1 MARVGNSSE
10 SRPPHQP
17 SMRPG
22 AHAAPGWLEL
32 KPMRPGIERVG
43 HAWPPAATAPALSV
57 LIVTDSPRV
66 VSAIRRAVGGLALC
80 MLARTPDEA
89 MALGPANPGADDVR
103 VDLAVIDHDA
113 FGSAALELAER
124 LSACGSIVTLT
135 ARRPTRMMAR
145 RARRS
150 GCRAVFAHGLRV
162 LEIRERLLRAADC
175 AIGRARRPRG
185 PRGLRRLDRL
195 CRRDHA
201 LRDDTARQQAPD
213 CTDLVHATRECM
225 ANMNQVTT
233 ANEFTS
239 LIRHELDI
247 EQLLRSTLEFV
258 LARSGPT
265 NAAVFLPTTS
275 GDYSLG
281 AYVNYDCPKET
292 VDILLDHIANTVAP
306 KFEPSEKLMNL
317 TTDESLRRFI
327 GEDAAWLG
335 DSGVVGF
342 ACRHEG
348 EVLAIVML
356 FRDRTSPFGPL
367 LLDQLRMIGEVFAAQ
382 LARVIHIHHR
392 HLPKEKWG
400 CIGDPPKDDADDDLA
415 A

>member
-1 MARVGNSSE
+1 MARAENSSRT
-10 SRPPHQP
+10 RPHHSPGIP
-17 SMRPG
+17 AVPRPG
-22 AHAAPGWLEL
+22 VMEL
-32 KPMRPGIERVG
+32 KPMRPGIEQVG
-43 HAWPPAATAPALSV
+43 RGATVARSACAL
-57 LIVTDSPRV
+57 LVTDNPAV
-66 VSAIRRAVGGLALC
+66 VSRIRRAVGPSVLC
-80 MLARTPDEA
+80 ILARTRAEALDLALPGDEMEA
-89 MALGPANPGADDVR
+89 EPLDV
-103 VDLAVIDHDA
+103 AVIDHNALGDDA
-113 FGSAALELAER
+113 LILAER
-124 LSACGSIVTLT
+124 LSAMGICVVLT
-135 ARRPTRMMAR
+135 ARRATPALARM
-145 RARRS
+145 ARRS
-150 GCRAVFAHGLRV
+150 GCRAAFAHGLRV
-162 LEIRERLLRAADC
+162 LEIRDRLRRAAGWTP
-175 AIGRARRPRG
+175 ASGSRPRG
-185 PRGLRRLDRL
+185 MRRLDRL
-195 CRRDHA
+195 CRRDSA
-201 LRDDTARQQAPD
+201 PRTEQPRQEAPI

-233 ANEFTS
+233 TNEFSS

-265 NAAVFLPTTS
+265 NAAVFLPTTG

-292 VDILLDHIANTVAP
+292 VDILLDHVANTIAP
-306 KFEPSEKLMNL
+306 KFEPSDKLVHL
-317 TTDESLRRFI
+317 TTDEAMRTFI

-335 DSGVVGF
+335 DSGVAGL

-356 FRDRTSPFGPL
+356 FRDRSSPFGPL

-400 CIGDPPKDDADDDLA
+400 CIGDPPQCEDDDDLA

>member
-1 MARVGNSSE
+1 MARVGNSS
-10 SRPPHQP
+10 SNRGPARRPVV
-17 SMRPG
+17 RPW
-22 AHAAPGWLEL
+22 PGCFEL
-32 KPMRPGIERVG
+32 KPVQPLIERVG
-43 HAWPPAATAPALSV
+43 RAGPSRPAAPALSV
-57 LIVTDSPRV
+57 LIVTDNPLVVARV
-66 VSAIRRAVGGLALC
+66 RRAAGRGALC
-80 MLARTPDEA
+80 VLARTYDEA
-89 MALGPANPGADDVR
+89 LSITGEAPG
-103 VDLAVIDHDA
+103 DLAVIDADA
-113 FGSAALELAER
+113 LGDATLELAER
-124 LSACGSIVTLT
+124 LAAHGPSVALT
-135 ARRPTRMMAR
+135 ARRPTTRLAR
-145 RARRS
+145 RARAS
-150 GCRAVFAHGLRV
+150 GCRSVFAHGLRV
-162 LEIRERLLRAADC
+162 LEIRARLLRAADQ
-175 AIGRARRPRG
+175 AGGPAARTRGR
-185 PRGLRRLDRL
+185 RGLRSLDRL
-195 CRRDHA
+195 CRRDRA
-201 LRDDTARQQAPD
+201 PRTDTARQQPPD
-213 CTDLVHATRECM
+213 CTDLVHATTECM

-306 KFEPSEKLMNL
+306 KFEPSEKLVHL
-317 TTDESLRRFI
+317 TTDESLRRFV

-335 DSGVVGF
+335 DSGVVGMS
-342 ACRHEG
+342 CRHEG

-356 FRDRTSPFGPL
+356 FRDRASPFGPL

-400 CIGDPPKDDADDDLA
+400 CIGDPPKDDGDDDLA

>member
-1 MARVGNSSE
+1 V
-10 SRPPHQP
+10 
-17 SMRPG
+17 
-22 AHAAPGWLEL
+22 
-32 KPMRPGIERVG
+32 
-43 HAWPPAATAPALSV
+43 
-57 LIVTDSPRV
+57 
-66 VSAIRRAVGGLALC
+66 C

-89 MALGPANPGADDVR
+89 LAMVRANREADRGP

-113 FGSAALELAER
+113 LGSTALDLAER
-124 LSACGSIVTLT
+124 LKAGGLFIALT
-135 ARRPTRMMAR
+135 ARRPAPSLAR
-145 RARRS
+145 RARLS

-162 LEIRERLLRAADC
+162 LEIRERLLRAAGC
-175 AIGRARRPRG
+175 VAERPHRTRG
-185 PRGLRRLDRL
+185 PRDLRRLDRL

-201 LRDDTARQQAPD
+201 LRDDTARQQAPE
-213 CTDLVHATRECM
+213 CTDLVHATTECM

-265 NAAVFLPTTS
+265 NAAEFLPTTG

-342 ACRHEG
+342 ACRHQG

-400 CIGDPPKDDADDDLA
+400 CIGDPPRDDADDDLA